1 MLTFR
6 NAITQVHIE
15 NLHSHNMK
23 FQFIETLSHL
33 GSEGGKTVRKSF
45 ENFEA
50 FRKGVKSS
58 DNVISK

>member
-15 NLHSHNMK
+15 NLHGHNMK

-45 ENFEA
+45 EA

-58 DNVISK
+58 DNVISKW